1 MSRITASGFRL
12 RRWPALFALAGS
24 FARRVEYRVFE
35 VIVLIRIRLFT
46 VSMLIVIFS
55 ISLLLPILSAQA
67 ASSSSKSADANV
79 NRNDL
84 PLVSLKGDW
93 QFYWQQALTPDDF
106 NETAIASANQPKGAT
121 INIPSSWVGQTL
133 GTSINNGKPLPRFGY
148 ATYRKQMTIPA
159 EQVGTNMALLL
170 ESVGS
175 AYRIWVNGELVDGLG
190 KVAMGSSATGSES
203 ETPWIRLNLIYFTTQ
218 TEQLDIVIQTSNYS
232 FRESGIFGD
241 TKIGD
246 ANALTLY
253 VFKNY
258 ILQDLLFI
266 GAFLVIGLYHLIIY
280 FISKR
285 TVDLLWLGALCLFF
299 AIRALLLNK
308 FLFYSVLPDV
318 SWSLLLN
325 MQFAFK
331 FIAFLTYLGLI
342 RSLYRDD
349 VNPLLHRIFN
359 VIGLLMLLYVLVVP
373 LSHFTVTILA
383 QTIVIVI
390 TIIYYGGFV
399 GYSAL
404 GNRREGASL
413 NMVGTFVFIIGIV
426 HDYFLFTT
434 NLSSVQMIPF
444 ALLMYLLLQA
454 ATISYR
460 YAMIQRRNLQLAGEL
475 QEMNSSL
482 EATVAE
488 RTEKLQESN
497 EQLYQIAEQRAQLMA
512 NIAHDM
518 GSPLVGI
525 QSHLNMMREEEATR
539 DQRKFVVFDQMVT
552 KLTYLK
558 KMTDNLFDLSQLE
571 AGAMDLQL
579 EREKVAD
586 VSQNLQ
592 AEVRRIADAASME
605 VSFGR
610 WFPTEHNRPED
621 EVLVDFHSLCR
632 VVQNYMENA
641 HKFSTSTP
649 CRLVVHGD
657 VGTVESGLRELVFT
671 VEDFGSGIAEEDL
684 PHIFER
690 FYKGKGQVKG
700 GGLGLAIVKEIMDQ
714 HGGTVGVTSQFGRGS
729 TFFFRLPV
737 R

>member
-1 MSRITASGFRL
+1 MIITL
-12 RRWPALFALAGS
+12 
-24 FARRVEYRVFE
+24 
-35 VIVLIRIRLFT
+35 
-46 VSMLIVIFS
+46 
-55 ISLLLPILSAQA
+55 SLLLPVFHAQA
-67 ASSSSKSADANV
+67 VYSDKDI

-93 QFYWQQALTPDDF
+93 QFYWQQALLPEDF
-106 NETAIASANQPKGAT
+106 EESAEQNGTTASAGQPRGASIT
-121 INIPSSWVGQTL
+121 VPSSWDGQSL
-133 GTSINNGKPLPRFGY
+133 GPEVNDGKPLPRYGY
-148 ATYRKQMTIPA
+148 ATYRKQLTITP
-159 EQVGTNMALLL
+159 EQVGSNRALLL
-170 ESVGS
+170 ESIGS
-175 AYRIWVNGELVDGLG
+175 AYRVWVNGQLVDGLG
-190 KVAMGSSATGSES
+190 NMATDSSKIGNSSVDPTT
-203 ETPWIRLNLIYFTTQ
+203 ETPWIRLNIVYFTTQ
-218 TEQLDIVIQTSNYS
+218 TTQLDIVIQTSNYS

-253 VFKNY
+253 VFKKY

-285 TVDLLWLGALCLFF
+285 TVDLLWLGAFCLFI

-318 SWSLLLN
+318 SWSLLMT

-331 FIAFLTYLGLI
+331 FIAFLTYLGLN

-349 VNPLLHRIFN
+349 VNPLLHRIFS
-359 VIGLLMLLYVLVVP
+359 VIGLLMLVYVLVVP
-373 LSHFTVTILA
+373 PSHFTVTFLA
-383 QTIVIVI
+383 QTIVMVI
-390 TIIYYGGFV
+390 ILIYYGLFV
-399 GYSAL
+399 GYSAVRN
-404 GNRREGASL
+404 GREGASL
-413 NMVGTFVFIIGIV
+413 NMIGTFVFIIGIV

-434 NLSSVQMIPF
+434 NLSSVQMVPF
-444 ALLMYLLLQA
+444 ALLVYLLLQA

-482 EATVAE
+482 ESTVTE

-497 EQLYQIAEQRAQLMA
+497 EQLHQLAEQRAQLMA

-525 QSHLNMMREEEATR
+525 QSHLSMMREEEATR
-539 DQRKFVVFDQMVT
+539 DQRKFVVFDQMVS
-552 KLTYLK
+552 KLSYLK

-579 EREKVAD
+579 EREKLTD
-586 VSQNLQ
+586 VGRNLQ
-592 AEVRRIADAASME
+592 AEIRRIADSSAME
-605 VSFGR
+605 VTFGR
-610 WFPTEHNRPED
+610 WFPAEQVGSED

-632 VVQNYMENA
+632 VVQNYIENA
-641 HKFSTSTP
+641 LKFSTVTP
-649 CRLVVHGD
+649 CRVVIHGD
-657 VGTVESGLRELVFT
+657 VEMVEGGRRELVFA
-671 VEDFGSGIAEEDL
+671 VEDFGAGISEDDL

-700 GGLGLAIVKEIMDQ
+700 GGLGLAIVREIMDQ
-714 HGGTVGVTSQFGRGS
+714 HGGTVGVTSQFGQGS